1 MGNGFVRALNA
12 VVPSTEPG
20 SAWVQRDVGPTLR
33 RFFGAYKAGDVWA
46 VYRRYKHLD
55 VENSGWISYEELS
68 EIVMLPEFN
77 LVFIFD
83 AFSQQNALIDSRE
96 LLTMV
101 SLFSSSSPGEKC
113 QIFTTLFDTSHSGVC
128 TGQEVAG
135 YAAQCLQVL
144 ARCTG
149 APVRQRDVVAALQE
163 ELPDL
168 LPAYRDAVH
177 VSGKGFDVGFREERI
192 FARSELDDLLQTFSD
207 VYAALPIGQD
217 PPEGA
222 VAPPPPD
229 WGHATGGGEAPE
241 YVHVPLN
248 RRLTEQ
254 ELAHMAV
261 MGGLRD
267 PEEEA
272 AEAARKMREKEAAE
286 RAKAAELEAA
296 KAAIRPA
303 KAWMIIHGAD
313 FDEVSKDLPKF
324 RHTFIRSAAHS
335 LDLPSGC
342 VEIIDVTPGS
352 VVVEFLVHQSSR
364 KGDARTAQELVLL
377 LAEQLINAK
386 SRFRNSNLAAYA
398 ASAELLTGPTRSTA
412 AAPLGFFSDTILC
425 EQAIQFCNPQSVLD
439 EVLARLDI
447 ETQRAQEAESKERRA
462 LQELKKCD
470 ETVKALKDLIERA
483 KREEAERKAEEER
496 DKEMSEFGEELRM
509 LEELR
514 LKQDEAGYQDE
525 FAQSDLMKEVE
536 EEERQYFEKLRG
548 VGGVESVW
556 IIHKETEPQFV
567 QRNLEDGTYLKY
579 MLGSREVLLT
589 GKWSMKDGR
598 YSEGG
603 KEIGTLKGDH
613 RGHHIEVG
621 ELQYQ
626 PADAEYDGGIRQERP
641 SSRPR
646 SS

>member
-1 MGNGFVRALNA
+1 MGAGFVRALHA

-20 SAWVQRDVGPTLR
+20 SAWVHKDVGPTLR
-33 RFFGAYKAGDVWA
+33 RFFGAYTNGDVWA

-83 AFSQQNALIDSRE
+83 AFSKQNALIDSRE

-101 SLFSSSSPGEKC
+101 SLFSSATPSEKC
-113 QIFTTLFDTSHSGVC
+113 QIFTTLFDASHSGVC

-135 YAAQCLQVL
+135 YAALCLQVL

-149 APVRQRDVVAALQE
+149 GAPVRQRDLAAALQE

-177 VSGKGFDVGFREERI
+177 HRGSDVTFREERI
-192 FARSELDDLLQTFSD
+192 FARAELDTLLQTIREE
-207 VYAALPIGQD
+207 YAALPIGQE

-229 WGHATGGGEAPE
+229 WGHGAADQAQDSS
-241 YVHVPLN
+241 YVPLN

-267 PEEEA
+267 EEEDA
-272 AEAARKMREKEAAE
+272 AEAARKVREQRAAD
-286 RAKAAELEAA
+286 RAKAAEAEAA

-303 KAWMIIHGAD
+303 KAWMLIHGAD

-324 RHTFIRSAAHS
+324 RHTFIRSVAHS

-352 VVVEFLVHQSSR
+352 VVVEFCVHQSSR
-364 KGDARTAQELVLL
+364 KGDSRVAQELVLL
-377 LAEQLINAK
+377 LAEQLINGK
-386 SRFRNSNLAAYA
+386 STFRRGHFAAYA

-412 AAPLGFFSDTILC
+412 AAPLGFFSDTIYC
-425 EQAIQFCNPQSVLD
+425 EQAVQFCNPQSVLD

-447 ETQRAQEAESKERRA
+447 ETQRAQDAESKERKA
-462 LQELKKCD
+462 LQDLKKCD
-470 ETVKALKDLIERA
+470 ETVKALKDLIARA
-483 KREEAERKAEEER
+483 KREEAERKAEQER
-496 DKEMSEFGEELRM
+496 DEEMRQFGDELRL

-514 LKQDEAGYQDE
+514 LKQEEGGYHEGGDAE
-525 FAQSDLMKEVE
+525 SHFMKAIE
-536 EEERQYFEKLRG
+536 EQEKEHFEKLKG
-548 VGGVESVW
+548 GGGVESVW
-556 IIHKETEPQFV
+556 VIYKESDPQFV

-579 MLGSREVLLT
+579 MFGSKGALSS

-598 YSEGG
+598 YFEGG
-603 KEIGTLKGDH
+603 KEIGTLQGDH

-621 ELQYQ
+621 DLQYQ
-626 PADAEYDGGIRQERP
+626 PADAEYDGGVRQERLQ
-641 SSRPR
+641 
-646 SS
+646 